1 MKFSLIPVV
10 LVAAFAASG
19 AVAQDSAAPSSSVSS
34 SVSSSMSSSAS
45 GSVPTSMSS
54 SAMSGGSGGEGGA
67 TVCTVLGGEP
77 RAQPAGCPYS
87 STTTPSYDLSSLISY
102 FIGGYTRGP
111 EGKSPDEVAN
121 EMAGS
126 VLKYYPTLTTPKSDL
141 QKSFAE
147 AISATINAI
156 ADGKLQASDLAPAS
170 RAVPENLLQ
179 YGVAAA
185 AIVAAGA
192 FAL

>member
-34 SVSSSMSSSAS
+34 SMLSSAS

-67 TVCTVLGGEP
+67 TVCTVLGGDP

-170 RAVPENLLQ
+170 RAVPEHLLQ

>member
-1 MKFSLIPVV
+1 MQ
-10 LVAAFAASG
+10 LVFAPLRF
-19 AVAQDSAAPSSSVSS
+19 AV
-34 SVSSSMSSSAS
+34 
-45 GSVPTSMSS
+45 
-54 SAMSGGSGGEGGA
+54 
-67 TVCTVLGGEP
+67 
-77 RAQPAGCPYS
+77 
-87 STTTPSYDLSSLISY
+87 SSLISY

-170 RAVPENLLQ
+170 RAVPEHLLQ

>member
-19 AVAQDSAAPSSSVSS
+19 AVAQDSAAPSS

-67 TVCTVLGGEP
+67 TVCTVLGGDP

-170 RAVPENLLQ
+170 RAVPEHLLQ

>member
-1 MKFSLIPVV
+1 MHLDHESV
-10 LVAAFAASG
+10 LERTHV
-19 AVAQDSAAPSSSVSS
+19 APSLTDSSFRS
-34 SVSSSMSSSAS
+34 
-45 GSVPTSMSS
+45 
-54 SAMSGGSGGEGGA
+54 
-67 TVCTVLGGEP
+67 LG
-77 RAQPAGCPYS
+77 RSCPYRALS
-87 STTTPSYDLSSLISY
+87 PLQKTARLRFHMVRLLPTPAVSSLISY

-126 VLKYYPTLTTPKSDL
+126 VLQYYPTLTTPKSDL
-141 QKSFAE
+141 QKEFAS

-170 RAVPENLLQ
+170 RNVPENAIK
-179 YGVAAA
+179 YGA
-185 AIVAAGA
+185 AIAAVVAAGA